1 MKKQLITLLTLGL
14 FAGILGFGGIEAQ
27 AETKTSPVGSDFFK
41 DNPGLFS
48 NHYYRLNKK
57 TKVNLLYRAKTDS
70 RVIIKSTYLPK
81 GTVIAAEGF
90 YKKQAFAQGYATA
103 DISYHLKRK
112 TVSSKIF
119 GSGDLHFKFKLP
131 TSRLTRIKRPTYALP
146 YGSGVLQSGGLT
158 SIHALPTFNSDAL
171 KITSDGWLEYYRYN
185 LQQYPDTDTG
195 LPGNHTTTVY
205 YATKPNSAV
214 KINRSL
220 KKGANVYLYTSKRLA
235 GVTQKKVRHSG
246 AYKYRLTVHNNH
258 KPVYY
263 EDSAYGDDQAASSI
277 YTVGGKQYYTVIAQG
292 VN

>member
-1 MKKQLITLLTLGL
+1 MKKKLIAVLALGL
-14 FAGILGFGGIEAQ
+14 FIGIIGFNGSKAQ
-27 AETKTSPVGSDFFK
+27 AETKTSPVGSGFFK

-57 TKVNLLYRAKTDS
+57 TKVNLLYQAKKDS
-70 RVIIKSTYLPK
+70 RVIVKATYLPK
-81 GTVIAAEGF
+81 GTVISADGS
-90 YKKQAFAQGYATA
+90 YKKYAFAQGYATA

-146 YGSGVLQSGGLT
+146 YGSGVLQSGGLK
-158 SIHALPTFNSDAL
+158 SIHALPTFKSDAL

-185 LQQYPDTDTG
+185 LQKYPDTDTG
-195 LPGNHTTTVY
+195 LPGNHTSTVY
-205 YATKPNSAV
+205 YATKPNGAV
-214 KINRSL
+214 KINHSL
-220 KKGANVYLYTSKRLA
+220 KKGSNLYLYTSKKLT
-235 GVTQKKVRHSG
+235 GVSQKKVRHSG
-246 AYKYRLTVHNNH
+246 PYKYRLTIHNNH

-263 EDSAYGDDQAASSI
+263 EDTAYGDDQAASSI
-277 YTVGGKQYYTVIAQG
+277 YTVGGNQYYTVIAQG